1 MTKTEQYR
9 KQLKKMQTK
18 DWDHFLPENSGLP
31 GMKKDINQAKRF
43 SICQRVKSFSFALK
57 GILYAFKTQHNT
69 WIHIIVMVLVI
80 TAGFIF
86 RLNLME
92 WGLIVFAIGIVLVSE
107 LINTAIESLVDFVS
121 PNYDK
126 NVGLIKDVAAG
137 AVLISAIISVVI
149 GLIIFLPKI
158 IRLIK

>member
-1 MTKTEQYR
+1 V
-9 KQLKKMQTK
+9 
-18 DWDHFLPENSGLP
+18 NN
-31 GMKKDINQAKRF
+31 NQAKRF
-43 SICQRVKSFSFALK
+43 SVYQRIKSFSFALK
-57 GILYAFKTQHNT
+57 GILYAFKTQHNI
-69 WIHIIVMVLVI
+69 WIHIIVMVFVI
-80 TAGFIF
+80 TAGYIF
-86 RLNLME
+86 KLSLIE

-107 LINTAIESLVDFVS
+107 LINTAIESLVDFIS

-149 GLIIFLPKI
+149 GFIIFLPKI

>member
-1 MTKTEQYR
+1 
-9 KQLKKMQTK
+9 
-18 DWDHFLPENSGLP
+18 
-31 GMKKDINQAKRF
+31 MKIDKNQAKRF
-43 SICQRVKSFSFALK
+43 SICQRTKSIALALK
-57 GILYAFKTQHNT
+57 GILYAFKTQHNI
-69 WIHIIVMVLVI
+69 WIHIFVMVFVI

-86 RLNLME
+86 RLNLIE

-107 LINTAIESLVDFVS
+107 LINTAIESLVDFIS
-121 PNYDK
+121 PNYNK

-137 AVLISAIISVVI
+137 AVLISAITSVVI